1 MIRTLGKQEDW
12 GVMIPQF
19 SLNFIEEIV
28 KHYYWPLRKY
38 WLFAC
43 LNMHSNKSIFR
54 DVLAKKCVWPSDTN
68 AILALRFTYW
78 YIWYYVIWAEE
89 TSHVIADS
97 KIFTV
102 KAKKNKVKCTY
113 QSWNFFNS
121 ILHILI
127 NKIHKRLI
135 NNK

>member
-1 MIRTLGKQEDW
+1 MIRTLGKREDW
-12 GVMIPQF
+12 GLMIPPF

-54 DVLAKKCVWPSDTN
+54 DVLAKKGVWPSDTN
-68 AILALRFTYW
+68 TILALRFTYW

-97 KIFTV
+97 KIFAV
-102 KAKKNKVKCTY
+102 KAKKSRLNAHTKAETFSTAY
-113 QSWNFFNS
+113 Y
-121 ILHILI
+121 IILI